1 MHYNGLS
8 ILITMRNLNKQLMP
22 AIAFV
27 LCSFLLWACKNC
39 GCGVEKCLIVSDIH
53 LQLDNDSTGY
63 GKDPSI
69 GLIQAVVK
77 KMHDVLPEPKFIIIA
92 GDFVGH
98 EVQDGQKAA
107 IIDKVAQIF
116 HATFDKKIPIIP
128 VFGNN
133 DSDGGDYVKQSPAFL
148 SAFAR
153 SWNLSSIGVDTAEFV
168 KTGGYYATSIKG
180 DNFPNLNF
188 IALNSTLVSDNSHR
202 YRGKDSLVTYKDGA
216 SMLQWL
222 NNTLSKDST
231 QKSWIIYHMP
241 PGNDTYKIVANQ
253 SKPADKRRTDTL
265 MWSAGYTTTFDSI
278 MAVNSSHITF
288 GIAGHT
294 HRNSFLVFSNVAGA
308 PVAYTRV
315 VSSVSPNYGNN
326 PSFEVAD
333 FDPKTGQVKGEKTYA
348 LNIANVKTSTD
359 LAAGTWTDKYSIN
372 TVAGLQKVNSN
383 TLYDFAKKHSSD
395 TSMLDSKY
403 IYFYNSGAHS
413 SDQSNLTLNNYPIY
427 FQNNLL
433 QAK

>member
-1 MHYNGLS
+1 MPYCAWS
-8 ILITMRNLNKQLMP
+8 ILITMRNLKRQLLP

-39 GCGVEKCLIVSDIH
+39 GCGYEKCLIVSDIH

-63 GKDPSI
+63 GKDPSL
-69 GLIQAVVK
+69 GLIQAMVK
-77 KMHDVLPEPKFIIIA
+77 KMHDVLPEPKFIVIA

-98 EVQDGQKAA
+98 EVQDGQKAT

-133 DSDGGDYVKQSPAFL
+133 DSDGGDYIKQSPAFL

-153 SWNLSSIGVDTAEFV
+153 SWNLSSLGVDTGEFV
-168 KTGGYYATSIKG
+168 KLGGYYTASLKG
-180 DNFPNLNF
+180 DNFPSLNF
-188 IALNSTLVSDNSHR
+188 VALNSSLVSDNMHR
-202 YRGKDSLVTYKDGA
+202 YKGKDSLVTYKEGSA
-216 SMLQWL
+216 MLQWL
-222 NNTLSKDST
+222 NSTLAKDSSK
-231 QKSWIIYHMP
+231 KSWIIYHMP

-253 SKPADKRRTDTL
+253 SKPADKRRADTL
-265 MWSAGYTTTFDSI
+265 MWNAAYTATFDSI
-278 MAVNSSHITF
+278 MNVNSKNIAF

-294 HRNSFLVFSNVAGA
+294 HRNSFLVFSNAAGS

-333 FDPKTGQVKGEKTYA
+333 FDPKTCAVVSERTYA
-348 LNIANVKTSTD
+348 LNIANVKTSKD
-359 LAAGTWTDKYSIN
+359 LAAATWTDKYSIN
-372 TVAGLQKVNSN
+372 NVDGLKKVNSA
-383 TLYDFAKKHSSD
+383 TLYDFAKKNSSD

-403 IYFYNSGAHS
+403 IYFYNSGAKS
-413 SDQSNLTLNNYPIY
+413 NDPNNLTLNNYQIY
-427 FQNNLL
+427 FQNSLF

>member
-1 MHYNGLS
+1 M
-8 ILITMRNLNKQLMP
+8 INLKKNLVP
-22 AIAFV
+22 CIALL
-27 LCSFLLWACKNC
+27 LCATLLWACKNC
-39 GCGVEKCLIVSDIH
+39 GCGYEKCLIVSDIH

-63 GKDPSI
+63 SKDPSL
-69 GLIQAVVK
+69 GLVQAVVK
-77 KMHDVLPEPKFIIIA
+77 KMHEVLPAPKFIIIA

-98 EVQDGQKAA
+98 EVHDGQKAA
-107 IIDKVAQIF
+107 IIDKVAQVF
-116 HATFDKKIPIIP
+116 HATFDSKIPIIP

-153 SWNLSSIGVDTAEFV
+153 SWNLSTIGVDTAEFV

-180 DNFPNLNF
+180 DNFPNMNF

-202 YRGKDSLVTYKDGA
+202 YKGKDSLVTYKDGV

-222 NNTLSKDST
+222 NSSLSRDST
-231 QKSWIIYHMP
+231 KKSWIIYHMP
-241 PGNDTYKIVANQ
+241 PGDDTYKIVANQ

-278 MAVNSSHITF
+278 MAVNSSHIAF

-294 HRNSFLVFSNVAGA
+294 HRNSFLVFSNVAGT

-333 FDPKTGQVKGEKTYA
+333 FDPKTGQVTGEKTYA
-348 LNIANVKTSTD
+348 LNIANVKTSAD
-359 LAAGTWTDKYSIN
+359 LAVATWTNKYSIN

-383 TLYDFAKKHSSD
+383 TLYDFAKKNNSD
-395 TSMLDSKY
+395 TSMLDSKF
-403 IYFYNSGAHS
+403 IYFYNSGARS
-413 SDQSNLTLNNYPIY
+413 SDPNNLTLNNYPIY
-427 FQNNLL
+427 FQNSLM